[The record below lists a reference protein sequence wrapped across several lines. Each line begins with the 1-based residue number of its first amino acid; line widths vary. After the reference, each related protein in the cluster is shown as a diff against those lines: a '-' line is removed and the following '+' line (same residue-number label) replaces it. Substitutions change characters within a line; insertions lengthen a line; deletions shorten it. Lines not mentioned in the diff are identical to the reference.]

1 MAFTAKDVAALRAST
16 GVGMMDC
23 KKALEA
29 TDGDIDAAIKHLRE
43 KGLTKA
49 AERADR
55 ENNQGA
61 VALVVNGN
69 VAAVVQLK
77 SETDFVAGSDTFKAL
92 VQDLAELVA
101 TKGEAAVSEKA
112 KELEDLKLTAKEN
125 IELGTVVRFEAPA
138 GHVIDSYLHV
148 QGGRG
153 VNAVLVEL
161 DGGTAELAH
170 DVAVH
175 VGFTK
180 PKYLGRDEV
189 PEEVVAAERS
199 TLEALTRNEG
209 KPEAAIAKIVDGR
222 IGGFFRDNCLVE
234 QAYVKDEKQSIQQ
247 LVAPAKVVRFAQV
260 TIG

>member
-1 MAFTAKDVAALRAST
+1 MAFTAKDVAALRAAT

-29 TDGDIDAAIKHLRE
+29 TDGDIDAAITYLRE
-43 KGLTKA
+43 KGLMKA

-55 ENNQGA
+55 ENDQGA

-69 VAAVVQLK
+69 VAAIVQLK
-77 SETDFVAGSDTFKAL
+77 SETDFVAGSDTFKSL

-101 TKGEAAVSEKA
+101 AKGEAAVAERA
-112 KELEDLKLTAKEN
+112 KELDDLKLTAKEN
-125 IELGTVVRFEAPA
+125 IELGQVVRFEAPA

-153 VNAVLVEL
+153 VNAVLVQV
-161 DGGTAELAH
+161 DGGTAEVAH

-175 VGFTK
+175 AGFTK
-180 PKYLGRDEV
+180 PKYLTRDDV
-189 PEEVVAAERS
+189 PADVVAAERA
-199 TLEALTRNEG
+199 TLENLTRNEG
-209 KPEAAIAKIVDGR
+209 KPEAAIPKIVDGR

-234 QAYVKDEKQSIQQ
+234 QAYVKDEKRSIQQ

>member
-1 MAFTAKDVAALRAST
+1 MAFTAKDVAALRAAT

-29 TDGDIDAAIKHLRE
+29 TDGDIDAAITYLRE

-69 VAAVVQLK
+69 VASIVQLK

-101 TKGEAAVSEKA
+101 AKGEGAVSERA

-125 IELGTVVRFEAPA
+125 IELGQVVRFEAPA

-180 PKYLGRDEV
+180 PKWLTRDEV
-189 PEEVVAAERS
+189 PADLVAAERT
-199 TLEALTRNEG
+199 TLENLTRNEG
-209 KPEAAIAKIVDGR
+209 KPEAAIPKIVDGR

-234 QAYVKDEKQSIQQ
+234 QAYVKDEKQS
-247 LVAPAKVVRFAQV
+247 VADVIKPATVVRFAQLLL
-260 TIG
+260 G

>member
-29 TDGDIDAAIKHLRE
+29 TDGDIDAAITYLRE

-61 VALVVNGN
+61 VALVITGN
-69 VAAVVQLK
+69 VGALVQLK

-101 TKGEAAVSEKA
+101 AKGEGAVAERA
-112 KELEDLKLTAKEN
+112 KEIDDLKLTAKEN

-138 GHVIDSYLHV
+138 GSVLDSYLHV

-153 VNAVLVEL
+153 VNGVLVEL
-161 DGGTAELAH
+161 DGGTQEQAH

-175 VGFTK
+175 AGFTK
-180 PKYLGRDEV
+180 PKWLTRDDV
-189 PEEVVAAERS
+189 PVDVVATEKA
-199 TLEALTRNEG
+199 TLENITRNEG
-209 KPEAAIAKIVDGR
+209 KPEQAVAKIVEGR

-234 QAYVKDEKQSIQQ
+234 QAFVKDEKQSIQQ
-247 LVAPAKVVRFAQV
+247 YVAPAKVVRFAQV

>member
-29 TDGDIDAAIKHLRE
+29 TDGDIDAAITYLRE

-61 VALVVNGN
+61 VALVINGN
-69 VAAVVQLK
+69 VGAIVQLK

-92 VQDLAELVA
+92 VQELAELVA
-101 TKGEAAVSEKA
+101 AKGEAAVAERSKD
-112 KELEDLKLTAKEN
+112 LEDLKLTAKEN
-125 IELGTVVRFEAPA
+125 IELGMVVRFEAPA
-138 GHVIDSYLHV
+138 GHVLDSYLHV

-161 DGGTAELAH
+161 DGGTAEQAH

-175 VGFTK
+175 AGFTK
-180 PKYLGRDEV
+180 PKWLTRDEV
-189 PEEVVAAERS
+189 PADIVATEKA
-199 TLEALTRNEG
+199 TLENLTRNEG
-209 KPEAAIAKIVDGR
+209 KPEQAIAKIVEGR

-234 QAYVKDEKQSIQQ
+234 QAYVKDEKQSITQY
-247 LVAPAKVVRFAQV
+247 VAPAKVVRFAQV

>member
-1 MAFTAKDVAALRAST
+1 MAFTAKDVAALRAAT

-23 KKALEA
+23 KRALEE
-29 TDGDIDAAIKHLRE
+29 TDGDVDAAITHLRE

-61 VALVVNGN
+61 IGLVIAGN
-69 VAAVVQLK
+69 VGALVQLK
-77 SETDFVAGSDTFKAL
+77 CETDFAAGSDAFKSL
-92 VQDLAELVA
+92 VQDMAELVA
-101 TKGEAAVSEKA
+101 AKGEAAVSERA
-112 KELEDLKLTAKEN
+112 KELEGLKLTAKEN
-125 IELGTVVRFEAPA
+125 IEVGAVVRFEAPA
-138 GHVIDSYLHV
+138 GHVLDSYLHV

-153 VNAVLVEL
+153 VNGVLVEL

-180 PKYLGRDEV
+180 PKWLTRDQV
-189 PEEVVAAERS
+189 PADVVAAERA
-199 TLEALTRNEG
+199 TLENLTRNEG
-209 KPEAAIAKIVDGR
+209 KPEQAIPKIVEGR

-234 QAYVKDEKQSIQQ
+234 QAYVKDEKTSIEK
-247 LVAPAKVVRFAQV
+247 LVAPATVVRFAQV
-260 TIG
+260 LIG

>member
-1 MAFTAKDVAALRAST
+1 MAFTAKDVAALRAAT

-29 TDGDIDAAIKHLRE
+29 TDGDVDAAITHLRE

-55 ENNQGA
+55 ENIQGA
-61 VALVVNGN
+61 VALVVRGN
-69 VAAVVQLK
+69 VGAIVQLK
-77 SETDFVAGSDTFKAL
+77 SETDFVAGSDTFKTL
-92 VQDLAELVA
+92 VQDLAELVVA
-101 TKGEAAVSEKA
+101 KGEGAVSERA
-112 KELEDLKLTAKEN
+112 KELDDLKLTAKEN
-125 IELGTVVRFEAPA
+125 IELGRVVRFEAPA
-138 GHVIDSYLHV
+138 GHVLDSYLHV

-161 DGGTAELAH
+161 SGGTAELAH

-175 VGFTK
+175 AGFTK
-180 PKYLGRDEV
+180 PKYLTRDDV
-189 PEEVVAAERS
+189 PADVLAAERT
-199 TLEALTRNEG
+199 TLENLTRNEG
-209 KPEAAIAKIVDGR
+209 KPEQAIPKVVEGR

-247 LVAPAKVVRFAQV
+247 LVAPNSVTRFAQV

>member
-1 MAFTAKDVAALRAST
+1 
-16 GVGMMDC
+16 MMDC

-29 TDGDIDAAIKHLRE
+29 TDGDIDAAITYLRE
-43 KGLTKA
+43 KGLMKA

-55 ENNQGA
+55 ENDQGA

-69 VAAVVQLK
+69 VAAIVQLK
-77 SETDFVAGSDTFKAL
+77 SETDFVAGSDTFKSL

-101 TKGEAAVSEKA
+101 AKGEAAVAERA
-112 KELEDLKLTAKEN
+112 KELDDLKLTAKEN
-125 IELGTVVRFEAPA
+125 IELGQVVRFEAPA

-153 VNAVLVEL
+153 VNAVLVQV
-161 DGGTAELAH
+161 DGGTAEVAH

-175 VGFTK
+175 AGFTK
-180 PKYLGRDEV
+180 PKYLTRDDV
-189 PEEVVAAERS
+189 PADVVAAERA
-199 TLEALTRNEG
+199 TLENLTRNEG
-209 KPEAAIAKIVDGR
+209 KPEAAIPKIVDGR

-234 QAYVKDEKQSIQQ
+234 QAYVKDEKRSIQQ

>member
-1 MAFTAKDVAALRAST
+1 MHDQ
-16 GVGMMDC
+16 G
-23 KKALEA
+23 
-29 TDGDIDAAIKHLRE
+29 
-43 KGLTKA
+43 
-49 AERADR
+49 DR
-55 ENNQGA
+55 ENSQGS
-61 VALVVNGN
+61 
-69 VAAVVQLK
+69 VAAVVDGNVGAIVELK
-77 SETDFVAGSDTFKAL
+77 SETDFSAKADDFTSL

-101 TKGEAAVSEKA
+101 VKGEGAVADKA
-112 KELEDLKLTAKEN
+112 KDLEDLKLTAKEN
-125 IELGTVVRFEAPA
+125 IELGQVVRFEAPA

-180 PKYLGRDEV
+180 PKYLTRDEV
-189 PEEVVAAERS
+189 PADVVAAERS

-209 KPEAAIAKIVDGR
+209 KPEAAIPKIVDGR
-222 IGGFFRDNCLVE
+222 IGGFFRENCLVE

-247 LVAPAKVVRFAQV
+247 LVAPAKVVRYAQV